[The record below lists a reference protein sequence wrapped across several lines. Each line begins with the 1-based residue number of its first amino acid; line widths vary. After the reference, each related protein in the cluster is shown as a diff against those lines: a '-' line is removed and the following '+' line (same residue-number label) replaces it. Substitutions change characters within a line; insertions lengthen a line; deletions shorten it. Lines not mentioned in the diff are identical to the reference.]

1 MNNLNKEISQK
12 IKKISSYE
20 YSSFESKPPI
30 ENSMVMENSDTEFID
45 KVISYYETQKD
56 NPNAWVSWE
65 TAKNILRRYD

>member
-12 IKKISSYE
+12 IKSITSYE
-20 YSSFESKPPI
+20 CSSFESKPPI
-30 ENSMVMENSDTEFID
+30 EDSMVMENSDTELID

-65 TAKNILRRYD
+65 VAKNILRRYD

>member
-12 IKKISSYE
+12 IKNITSYE

-45 KVISYYETQKD
+45 KVISYYEIQKD

-65 TAKNILRRYD
+65 AAKNILRRYD